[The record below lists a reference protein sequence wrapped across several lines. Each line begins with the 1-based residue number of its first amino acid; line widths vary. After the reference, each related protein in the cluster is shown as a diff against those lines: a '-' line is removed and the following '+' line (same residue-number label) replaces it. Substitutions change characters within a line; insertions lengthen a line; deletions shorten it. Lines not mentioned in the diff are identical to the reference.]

1 MCVAPVS
8 IKNPL
13 FGKGKYLSEYGS
25 IVSVPREYT
34 CTDEYIDVPCG
45 KCAECRN
52 VYYNSIL
59 QRAIV
64 ESRSSYMY
72 FVTLTYDND
81 NLPVLKLPT
90 GEDIY
95 FADYSDIQN
104 LFKRFRA
111 LDILQRDF
119 RYLCV
124 NEYGTNYARPHFH
137 LLLFVSKKDDD
148 TITTPHF
155 IRQVLFDN
163 LGKYFAKNVG
173 TRKHPVYKPLFTY
186 SVRYTSK
193 GPMSNYYVKYVE
205 PELKYL
211 YNTADVDTAFVKSI
225 RYLIGYVNKSSKF
238 DSYVENLCDF
248 YKYDAYLYNKLRYLL
263 TSRVRYSKGFG
274 CGFINGH
281 KHYLERVSVSSSSNR
296 LVYSEFISSLPRSLE
311 MFIKTYPA
319 EYDRLQVYIQCD
331 TYRLYDTL
339 DDYLT
344 DITIDDFYLHT
355 LYVYYYPREFSEM
368 YDRYYRSSRLSSPTI
383 SYFFDFSRKYSY
395 QLSKISTTEINYS
408 SPVVQFIREGVE
420 QGISFGV
427 PYLSFKCTSDK
438 TFTTLCKYY
447 RERCTDLADLCN
459 MYNSARCSTWNEL
472 KDLQMRYKSDYDYRK
487 VSKAGANNFLR
498 SDDENL
504 QIQKKYLNL
513 PVVYSE
519 ERFYLRVFKK

>member
-25 IVSVPREYT
+25 IVSVPCEYT

-72 FVTLTYDND
+72 FVTLTYDNEH
-81 NLPVLKLPT
+81 LPVLKLPT

-95 FADYSDIQN
+95 FSDYSDIQN

-119 RYLCV
+119 RYLVV
-124 NEYGTNYARPHFH
+124 NEFGTQYARPHFH

-148 TITTPHF
+148 IVTTPHF
-155 IRQVLFDN
+155 IRQVLFEN
-163 LGKYFAKNVG
+163 LGKYFARNVG

-186 SVRYTSK
+186 KIKYTTK
-193 GPMSNYYVKYVE
+193 GPISNYYVKYVE
-205 PELKYL
+205 PEQEYL
-211 YNTADVDTAFVKSI
+211 YNTDNVDTAFVKTI

-238 DSYVENLCDF
+238 DNYVEHLCDL
-248 YKYDAYLYNKLRYLL
+248 YKYDEYLYKKLRYLL

-281 KHYLERVSVSSSSNR
+281 KHYIERVSVSSSSIR
-296 LVYSEFISSLPRSLE
+296 LLYSEFISSLPRNLE
-311 MFIKTYPA
+311 MFIKTYPT
-319 EYDRLQVYIQCD
+319 EYQRLLRFIKD
-331 TYRLYDTL
+331 
-339 DDYLT
+339 DDYKIYGSLEHF
-344 DITIDDFYLHT
+344 IARASYDDLQLHFLYL
-355 LYVYYYPREFSEM
+355 YYYPHEFSEM
-368 YDRYYRSSRLSSPTI
+368 YDRYFRRSRLSSPTI

-459 MYNSARCSTWNEL
+459 MYNLSL
-472 KDLQMRYKSDYDYRK
+472 
-487 VSKAGANNFLR
+487 
-498 SDDENL
+498 
-504 QIQKKYLNL
+504 IHI
-513 PVVYSE
+513 
-519 ERFYLRVFKK
+519 